1 LIADG
6 WASKTLVRFLPAD
19 KKRWTLIGITAISLL
34 GAGSALIH
42 HFYLSAP
49 VQAGDPSHSVSIT
62 RTPGAADAARTPLAP
77 EAMGL
82 FSKGKQDRAD
92 VASAVAPTTT
102 PPAPIAAAAE
112 PEPNPVEPKPIEP
125 KAAEP
130 AEPSPAEPQL
140 AEKPAEPPA
149 DGPHFVAASMT
160 PLEMGSLGP
169 SKHASVIGQ
178 DVNRGGKGDRLSLPQ
193 LTVAKLV
200 AEEEP
205 ESAEGVSAALFMM
218 APHPVAA
225 DAGVAMTASAGATL
239 TSAEVAP
246 APVAKPAP
254 APKAT
259 GWPDLIKLAR
269 MGIGDGEDKKPN
281 IFGALSEEEFRAR
294 EFRCM
299 ATAIYFEARG
309 ESIKGQIAVGQ
320 VIMTRVNSEY
330 YPKTIC
336 GVVYQGQWNR
346 NACQFSFACDGEP
359 DVPKE
364 KEEWE
369 TALKVAKDVISG
381 KAYVEEVG
389 DATHYHATY
398 VSPPWRKLVK
408 KVAKVGIHI
417 FYKAPFAPPL
427 IASADFKKL

>member
-1 LIADG
+1 
-6 WASKTLVRFLPAD
+6 
-19 KKRWTLIGITAISLL
+19 
-34 GAGSALIH
+34 
-42 HFYLSAP
+42 
-49 VQAGDPSHSVSIT
+49 
-62 RTPGAADAARTPLAP
+62 
-77 EAMGL
+77 
-82 FSKGKQDRAD
+82 
-92 VASAVAPTTT
+92 
-102 PPAPIAAAAE
+102 
-112 PEPNPVEPKPIEP
+112 
-125 KAAEP
+125 
-130 AEPSPAEPQL
+130 
-140 AEKPAEPPA
+140 
-149 DGPHFVAASMT
+149 MT

-169 SKHASVIGQ
+169 SKHASVLGQ
-178 DVNRGGKGDRLSLPQ
+178 DVNRGGKGDRLPVTQ

-200 AEEEP
+200 ADDEP
-205 ESAEGVSAALFMM
+205 ASAEGVSAALFML
-218 APHPVAA
+218 APHAVSA
-225 DAGVAMTASAGATL
+225 DAGVAMTASAGTTL
-239 TSAEVAP
+239 TSAEVAA

-254 APKAT
+254 APSKPAS
-259 GWPDLIKLAR
+259 WSDLIKLAR
-269 MGIGDGEDKKPN
+269 IGVGDGEDKKPN
-281 IFGALSEEEFRAR
+281 IFGGLSEEEFRAR

-299 ATAIYFEARG
+299 ATAVYFEARG

-330 YPKTIC
+330 YPNTIC

-346 NACQFSFACDGEP
+346 NACQFSFACDGDA